1 MATIQ
6 PPVCHF
12 VNCHLNGMLKEN
24 TVLGLSDSHGGH
36 SCNRVEGKA
45 IRLPSSTGGDTV
57 SITPIYGFV
66 KGA

>member
-1 MATIQ
+1 
-6 PPVCHF
+6 
-12 VNCHLNGMLKEN
+12 MLKEN

-57 SITPIYGFV
+57 SITPMYGFV

>member
-6 PPVCHF
+6 SPVCHF
-12 VNCHLNGMLKEN
+12 FNCHLNGILNEN
-24 TVLGLSDSHGGH
+24 TVRGTSESHGGH

-66 KGA
+66 NGA

>member
-24 TVLGLSDSHGGH
+24 TVLGLLDSHGGH

-45 IRLPSSTGGDTV
+45 IMLPSSTGGDIV
-57 SITPIYGFV
+57 SITPKYGLEN
-66 KGA
+66 GA